1 MSFLKWIEDC
11 FQMTKRRQEKEN
23 ENNHKKNEKFISFF
37 MLKKIFE
44 RKICKFLCIV
54 LNLIYFLLFFLK
66 FILNTSSYSQKKK
79 LIKVFCVSFCA
90 YPTNHDTSKMNLTF
104 KLMSTAARNML
115 HNLKNGK
122 KVHKTQKTFFLFL
135 KKRSFF
141 LYKVNQTDINGI
153 KTQKF
158 LWELSQ
164 KGLIM
169 DEVKNREENFIILH
183 AKKNSKFAFLL
194 MKRFFNFPKKKK
206 RRKIILEIFFMCSWI
221 LNGFIIFFP
230 SLK

>member
-1 MSFLKWIEDC
+1 
-11 FQMTKRRQEKEN
+11 MTKRRQEKEN

-37 MLKKIFE
+37 MLKKNFE

-115 HNLKNGK
+115 HNLKKWQKSTQNTKNFFPLPQK
-122 KVHKTQKTFFLFL
+122 KKLFFI
-135 KKRSFF
+135 
-141 LYKVNQTDINGI
+141 YKVNQTDINGI
-153 KTQKF
+153 K
-158 LWELSQ
+158 
-164 KGLIM
+164 
-169 DEVKNREENFIILH
+169 
-183 AKKNSKFAFLL
+183 
-194 MKRFFNFPKKKK
+194 
-206 RRKIILEIFFMCSWI
+206 
-221 LNGFIIFFP
+221 
-230 SLK
+230 LKSSFES